1 MYFSIHARK
10 AVILV
15 VAVLQLI
22 TLNSLVSAD
31 ATQVGES
38 IGSGAKQVG
47 DDIASGVTTA
57 ADATADAAKTGAD
70 ATADAAKGLA
80 AGISAASPVQMMLG
94 AVAVVLSVIFS
105 S

>member
-1 MYFSIHARK
+1 M
-10 AVILV
+10 
-15 VAVLQLI
+15 
-22 TLNSLVSAD
+22 
-31 ATQVGES
+31 
-38 IGSGAKQVG
+38 G

-57 ADATADAAKTGAD
+57 ADATANAAKTGADATANAAKTGAD